1 MATTTLI
8 SVIALVLSVIIN
20 IFLIIRVAVL
30 RNYLHLFETKIG
42 EIEARLSNRNNKGIE
57 NEQKTVRTS
66 ATH

>member
-8 SVIALVLSVIIN
+8 LVIALVLSVIIN

-57 NEQKTVRTS
+57 NENRLQ
-66 ATH
+66 

>member
-1 MATTTLI
+1 MVTTTTILTILLI
-8 SVIALVLSVIIN
+8 LATILD

>member
-8 SVIALVLSVIIN
+8 LVIALVLSVIIN

-66 ATH
+66 ATY

>member
-8 SVIALVLSVIIN
+8 LVIALVLSVILN
-20 IFLIIRVAVL
+20 IFLAIRVAVL

-42 EIEARLSNRNNKGIE
+42 EIETRLSNRNNKGIA
-57 NEQKTVRTS
+57 NEQKTVRTP